1 MYLKF
6 PFLLDRTAVNRL
18 TEIMIKQKLAR
29 NYYGTFHEVRD
40 VRKRGLAFQRQI
52 FG

>member
-1 MYLKF
+1 MYLNVS
-6 PFLLDRTAVNRL
+6 FLLARTAVTRL
-18 TEIMIKQKLAR
+18 TEIMIKQKFTR

-40 VRKRGLAFQRQI
+40 VRKRVLAFQRQI